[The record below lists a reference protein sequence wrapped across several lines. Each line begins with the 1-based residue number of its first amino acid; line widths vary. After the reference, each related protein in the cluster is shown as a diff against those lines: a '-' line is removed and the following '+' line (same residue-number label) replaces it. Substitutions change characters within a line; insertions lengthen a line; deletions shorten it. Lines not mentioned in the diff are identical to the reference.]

1 MKISVVIPVFNEAS
15 NIAPL
20 YAALVPQLESV
31 SMDYEI
37 LFVDDGSTDASV
49 EQIRKLRGAND
60 RVRLLSLSRNFGHQ
74 IALTAGI
81 DHASGDAI
89 VLMDADLQHPPALIP
104 QLMARWLDG
113 YEVVHTVRR
122 STADSSWPK
131 RATAAAF
138 YRVFRFLSRVDLPSN
153 AADFRLIDRKV
164 ADALRGIRER
174 ARFLR
179 GLTVWTG
186 YRSAT
191 IPFDAPTRQAG
202 ETKYSPARMLKLA
215 VDALVSFSAAPLHL
229 AVYAGIVLALLGFLY
244 AGYALYARFVT
255 GHVLPGWTSLAILV
269 SIVGGIQLVL
279 MGVIG
284 VYLGKIFEEVKRRPL
299 YLVRSRLGI
308 DAPRFESQEPAP
320 VADDG
325 V

>member
-1 MKISVVIPVFNEAS
+1 MKISIVIPVFNEAS
-15 NIAPL
+15 NIPPL

-31 SMDYEI
+31 SMNYEI
-37 LFVDDGSTDASV
+37 LFVDDGSTDGSV
-49 EQIRKLRGAND
+49 EEIRKLRARTD

-104 QLMARWLDG
+104 QLISRWLDG
-113 YEVVHTVRR
+113 FEVVHTIRKT
-122 STADSSWPK
+122 TAESSWPK

-138 YRVFRFLSRVDLPSN
+138 YRVFRLLSRVDLPSN

-174 ARFLR
+174 TRFLR
-179 GLTVWTG
+179 GLTVWAG
-186 YRSAT
+186 YRST
-191 IPFDAPTRQAG
+191 SISYDAPTRQAG

-215 VDALVSFSAAPLHL
+215 IDALVSFSAAPLHL

-308 DAPRFESQEPAP
+308 DVPRFESQEPAP

>member
-1 MKISVVIPVFNEAS
+1 
-15 NIAPL
+15 
-20 YAALVPQLESV
+20 
-31 SMDYEI
+31 
-37 LFVDDGSTDASV
+37 V
-49 EQIRKLRGAND
+49 EEIRKLRARTD

-104 QLMARWLDG
+104 QLISRWLDG
-113 YEVVHTVRR
+113 FEVVHTIRKT
-122 STADSSWPK
+122 TAESSWPK

-138 YRVFRFLSRVDLPSN
+138 YRVFRLLSRVDLPSN

-174 ARFLR
+174 TRFLR
-179 GLTVWTG
+179 GLTVWAG
-186 YRSAT
+186 YRST
-191 IPFDAPTRQAG
+191 SISYDAPTRQAG

-215 VDALVSFSAAPLHL
+215 IDALVSFSAAPLHL

-308 DAPRFESQEPAP
+308 DVPRFESQEPAP

>member
-1 MKISVVIPVFNEAS
+1 MKISIVIPVFNEAS
-15 NIAPL
+15 NIPPL

-37 LFVDDGSTDASV
+37 LFVDDGSTDGSV
-49 EQIRKLRGAND
+49 EEIRKLRARTD

-104 QLMARWLDG
+104 QLISRWLDG
-113 YEVVHTVRR
+113 FEVVHTIRKT
-122 STADSSWPK
+122 TAESSWPK

-138 YRVFRFLSRVDLPSN
+138 YRVFRLLSRVDLPSN

-174 ARFLR
+174 TRFLR
-179 GLTVWTG
+179 GLTVWAG
-186 YRSAT
+186 YRST
-191 IPFDAPTRQAG
+191 SISYDAPTRQAG

-215 VDALVSFSAAPLHL
+215 IDALVSFSAAPLHL

-244 AGYALYARFVT
+244 AGYALDARVVT

-308 DAPRFESQEPAP
+308 DVPRFESQEPAP

>member
-1 MKISVVIPVFNEAS
+1 MKISIVIPVFNEAS
-15 NIAPL
+15 NIPPL

-37 LFVDDGSTDASV
+37 LFVDDGSTDGSV
-49 EQIRKLRGAND
+49 EEIRKLRARTD

-104 QLMARWLDG
+104 QLISRWLDG
-113 YEVVHTVRR
+113 FEVVHTIRKT
-122 STADSSWPK
+122 TAESSWPK

-138 YRVFRFLSRVDLPSN
+138 YRVFRLLSRVDLPSN

-174 ARFLR
+174 TRFLR
-179 GLTVWTG
+179 GLTVWAG
-186 YRSAT
+186 YRST
-191 IPFDAPTRQAG
+191 SISYDAPTRQAG

-215 VDALVSFSAAPLHL
+215 IDALVSFSAAPLHL

-308 DAPRFESQEPAP
+308 DVPRFESQEPAP